1 MVYGKFEMVDRKAS
15 VQRKR
20 KTNAKRKNKAW
31 SEQELHLF
39 ASVLDSNEN
48 RDHKQRRWQLKLTL
62 LNCLSLGVDT
72 LSVVSGTKRN
82 LC

>member
-48 RDHKQRRWQLKLTL
+48 RDHKQRRWQLNL
-62 LNCLSLGVDT
+62 LNNIGLRICT
-72 LSVVSGTKRN
+72 LMSVVSGTKRN
-82 LC
+82 LR